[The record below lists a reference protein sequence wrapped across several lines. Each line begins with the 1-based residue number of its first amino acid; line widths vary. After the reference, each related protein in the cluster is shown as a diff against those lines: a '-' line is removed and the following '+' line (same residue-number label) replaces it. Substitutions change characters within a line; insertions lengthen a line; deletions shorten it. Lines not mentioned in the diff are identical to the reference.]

1 MSPASSQ
8 PSLLRVG
15 LALAAVYVIWGSTY
29 LAIAIAIE
37 TLPPF
42 WMAGI
47 RFLVAGA
54 LLYGWSLWRGA
65 PQPTLAHW
73 RSAALIGGLLLVG
86 GNGGV
91 VWAEQHVSSGVAAL
105 LVSMVP
111 LWMVLFRWWQPG
123 GERPS
128 LQVWAGVG
136 LGFAGLMLLVR
147 PWEMSGGGSLDPL
160 GVGALI
166 LAGISWAWGS
176 IHSRRV
182 SLPESPLMATGLE
195 MLCGGAMLLLV
206 GAFAG
211 EPAQIHLAEVSG
223 RSILALVYLITFGAL
238 VGFTA
243 YIWLLR
249 VANPVLVSTYAYVN
263 PIVAVLLGWLILGE
277 PVTARTLAA
286 AAVIIAGV
294 ALITMAQSRPRKPQP
309 VADREENECPGFNP
323 RCALPSS
330 RRAASTGTTRSRRAR
345 RGG

>member
-1 MSPASSQ
+1 MSPTSSQ

-42 WMAGI
+42 WMAGA
-47 RFLVAGA
+47 RFVVAGA

-91 VWAEQHVSSGVAAL
+91 VWAEQYVSSGIAAL

-111 LWMVLFRWWQPG
+111 LWMVLFRWMQPG
-123 GERPS
+123 GERPVAR
-128 LQVWAGVG
+128 VWGGVALGFVG
-136 LGFAGLMLLVR
+136 LALLIR
-147 PWEMSGGGSLDPL
+147 PWESSGQGHISLL
-160 GVGALI
+160 GVGALV
-166 LAGISWAWGS
+166 LGCVSWAWGS

-182 SLPESPLMATGLE
+182 SLPDSPTMATGLE

-206 GAFAG
+206 GVFAG
-211 EPAQIHLAEVSG
+211 EPAKLDLAAVSG
-223 RSILALVYLITFGAL
+223 RSLLALLYLITFGAL

-263 PIVAVLLGWLILGE
+263 PVVAVLLGWLILGE
-277 PVTARTLAA
+277 PVTGKTLAA

-294 ALITMAQSRPRKPQP
+294 VLITTAQSRPKEPPRPEP
-309 VADREENECPGFNP
+309 EMESECEVAGL
-323 RCALPSS
+323 AK
-330 RRAASTGTTRSRRAR
+330 A
-345 RGG
+345 